1 MAEAPPTQPDSA
13 SPATTLEAV
22 MGQHPPERM
31 TQIRRLRALNLFCL
45 LGLIALGLAWELWLA
60 PLKGGT
66 GALALKVLPL
76 CLGIAGL
83 LKHKLYTHRWLS
95 MLVLLYFTEGVLRA
109 TTERGLSQGLA
120 IVEIVLSTG
129 LFIACAVYVRLRLKV
144 LPPKVKGDKA
154 AENKAAE
161 KQPPQRSDT

>member
-1 MAEAPPTQPDSA
+1 MAEASPTQPDSA
-13 SPATTLEAV
+13 SPAAAPEATLQDV
-22 MGQHPPERM
+22 MGQHPPERLA
-31 TQIRRLRALNLFCL
+31 QIQRLRALNLFCL

-83 LKHKLYTHRWLS
+83 LKHKLYTNRWLS

-109 TTERGLSQGLA
+109 TTEHGLSQGLA

-129 LFIACAVYVRLRLKV
+129 LFVACAVYVRLRLKV

-154 AENKAAE
+154 AAGQTDPASAA
-161 KQPPQRSDT
+161 